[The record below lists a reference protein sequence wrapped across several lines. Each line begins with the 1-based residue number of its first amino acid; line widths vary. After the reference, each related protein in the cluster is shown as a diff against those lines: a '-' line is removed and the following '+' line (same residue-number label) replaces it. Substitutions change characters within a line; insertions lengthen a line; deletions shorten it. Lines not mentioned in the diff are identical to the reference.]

1 MCLILTALYTWNDH
15 KTNVTLDEAVDHV
28 MEDFSEHASG
38 YIEKSNQDQ
47 IVPSMYF
54 DYDFSVSNF
63 HIDLMTSAQ
72 LPVSEKNFW
81 ENLRQFFQKKVDN

>member
-15 KTNVTLDEAVDHV
+15 KTNVMLDEAVDHV

-54 DYDFSVSNF
+54 DYDFSVLNF